1 MITKIVRQAILC
13 RVARTPRHIARAETA
28 QRVITGSFLS
38 LLWNPPVAEF
48 RLKIVEPVTLEVFSD
63 YV

>member
-1 MITKIVRQAILC
+1 VGRQFFVELQDL
-13 RVARTPRHIARAETA
+13 PDIARPETA
-28 QRVITGSFLS
+28 QHVITGGFLS

-48 RLKIVEPVTLEVFSD
+48 TLKMVEPVTLEVFSD